1 MKNFLSVAFIL
12 SLVSAGSAFAVSPTY
27 SNPSVGNMNFY
38 PMMQYQME
46 KQETLDFTNDSE
58 NYKQKREQKDAENE
72 YRAGNKNFNPDY
84 EKSTGFLRFRRS
96 SKSMEFT
103 KDENG
108 NIIIQDSSK

>member
-1 MKNFLSVAFIL
+1 MLSF
-12 SLVSAGSAFAVSPTY
+12 VSTSSALAVSPTF
-27 SNPSVGNMNFY
+27 SNPSVGNMDFY

-58 NYKQKREQKDAENE
+58 NYKKKREQKDAQNE

-84 EKSTGFLRFRRS
+84 ENSTGFLWFRRS
-96 SKSMEFT
+96 HKNMKFT
-103 KDENG
+103 KDDSG